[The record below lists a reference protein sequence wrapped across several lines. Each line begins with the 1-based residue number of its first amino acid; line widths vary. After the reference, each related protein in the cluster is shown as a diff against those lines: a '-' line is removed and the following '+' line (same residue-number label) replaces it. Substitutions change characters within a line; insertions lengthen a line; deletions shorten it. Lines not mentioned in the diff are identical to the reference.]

1 MLPSSFL
8 GGRKSIERKAWFGK
22 IIASP
27 PAAHISPAPTA
38 PPALVFLQAP
48 RNTARMKVDGQE
60 PDTCA
65 ICQQNIDKSAAG
77 EILWENEHW

>member
-1 MLPSSFL
+1 MNDASLFM
-8 GGRKSIERKAWFGK
+8 GRAGL
-22 IIASP
+22 
-27 PAAHISPAPTA
+27 AHIILSPAPTA
-38 PPALVFLQAP
+38 RLLVFLQAP
-48 RNTARMKVDGQE
+48 SNTARMKVDGQE

>member
-1 MLPSSFL
+1 
-8 GGRKSIERKAWFGK
+8 
-22 IIASP
+22 
-27 PAAHISPAPTA
+27 
-38 PPALVFLQAP
+38 
-48 RNTARMKVDGQE
+48 MKVDGQE